1 MQLCRA
7 DPHMVYDNDR
17 RIDIGGQMPQQSHIS
32 VQPAGG
38 PADAHNRKIWPR
50 VNTTHVVH
58 GVITPGR
65 GFCAGVRRQAR
76 RGMAKKRA
84 FSHSAARPA
93 LRP

>member
-1 MQLCRA
+1 
-7 DPHMVYDNDR
+7 
-17 RIDIGGQMPQQSHIS
+17 
-32 VQPAGG
+32 
-38 PADAHNRKIWPR
+38 
-50 VNTTHVVH
+50 VVH